1 MNAANMSATLI
12 GRLTLS
18 AIFAL
23 GLLSGC
29 TASSR
34 QMPTTSALAL
44 SKTLAAKPPQAFEP
58 GLAPGGMMFTA
69 QLYGNDVGVYRR
81 MRLDLKYFE
90 TISNGVSGPQGMVAT
105 ENGWLYVA
113 NGGHSNVLIYRTT
126 NHGPKGPFGSLD
138 DYGQLPVN
146 VDVGPNRRLVAVSN
160 GSTIYK
166 GAGSVSVYLDRRAE
180 PARIL
185 TFGSDPLEG
194 MGIAIDRR
202 GNCYWSFNDPASGGG
217 SIVKFAHC
225 AESAS
230 IVVSSI
236 AKAGGIAFDKRGNLY
251 YVDQTNGIYRC
262 VRTSRCALFATGFG
276 DPTNINFDRNSK
288 NLWVA
293 DATGYIDAVSA
304 KTGAIE
310 YTVKAVGGATDPPFG
325 IAPEPGS

>member
-1 MNAANMSATLI
+1 MNAANMPATLI
-12 GRLTLS
+12 GRPTLS
-18 AIFAL
+18 AILAL
-23 GLLSGC
+23 GLLGGC
-29 TASSR
+29 TASSL
-34 QMPTTSALAL
+34 QTPATPALAL
-44 SKTLAAKPPQAFEP
+44 SRTLAAKPPQAIEP
-58 GLAPGGMMFTA
+58 SLLPGGMMFTA

-81 MRLDLKYFE
+81 MRLNLTYFE
-90 TISNGVSGPQGMVAT
+90 TISNGLSGPQGMVAT

-113 NGGHSNVLIYRTT
+113 NGGHSNVLLYRVTD
-126 NHGPKGPFGSLD
+126 HGTKGPLGSLD

-146 VDVGPNRRLVAVSN
+146 VDVLPNRRLVAVSN

-194 MGIAIDRR
+194 MGVAIDHR
-202 GNCYWSFNDPASGGG
+202 GNCYWSFNDPKSGGG
-217 SIVKFAHC
+217 SIVKFPHC
-225 AESAS
+225 AGSAS

-251 YVDQTNGIYRC
+251 YVDQTSGIYRC

-276 DPTNINFDRNSK
+276 DPNNINFDHSSK

-293 DATGYIDAVSA
+293 DATGFIDAVNA

-310 YTVKAVGGATDPPFG
+310 YTVKAIGGATDPPFG